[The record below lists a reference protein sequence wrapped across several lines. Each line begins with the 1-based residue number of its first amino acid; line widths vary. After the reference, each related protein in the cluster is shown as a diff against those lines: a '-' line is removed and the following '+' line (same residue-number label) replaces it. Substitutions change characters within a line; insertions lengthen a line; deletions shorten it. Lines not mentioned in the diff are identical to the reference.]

1 MHNIK
6 YSNVKPTKFRIHTF
20 AYSECI
26 FFGKILCGCKL
37 LKSNK
42 WHEIVIE
49 KYAFCGANPPWVQSE
64 RAVINNL
71 REYRHATS

>member
-1 MHNIK
+1 MYNIE

-26 FFGKILCGCKL
+26 FFGRILCGCKL

-49 KYAFCGANPPWVQSE
+49 KYAFCGANSPWAQSE
-64 RAVINNL
+64 
-71 REYRHATS
+71 